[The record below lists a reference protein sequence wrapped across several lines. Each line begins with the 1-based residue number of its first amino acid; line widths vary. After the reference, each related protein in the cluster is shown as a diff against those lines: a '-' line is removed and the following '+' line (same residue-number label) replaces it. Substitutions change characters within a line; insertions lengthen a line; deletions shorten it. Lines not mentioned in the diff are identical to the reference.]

1 MIATAPRTDHTL
13 RLSATQR
20 AFVDD
25 DHPFCLLVG
34 GVGAGKSYA
43 GAARAMVRRFGKQR
57 PSLGLVVSPTYR
69 MLRDATW
76 RTALDV
82 WAPLIARVVGNEHRV
97 ELATG
102 DEVIFRS
109 ADDPEHLRG
118 PNAGWAWLDEAAL
131 CHPGT
136 WPIVIGRLRQ
146 HGVLGECWATTTPK
160 GMNWV
165 YDVWVTGA
173 TDQTAV
179 HRATTA
185 QNPFIAQAFVSTLRS
200 QYSGDFARQEL
211 EAEFIA
217 DLAGALIEWR
227 WLDEARSK
235 PAAYDPAAGPV
246 VGGLDV
252 AGPGEDLSVL
262 VIRQGDGILDA
273 LGFRDADARG
283 PVLAALR
290 PWQHRGL
297 ERVNVD
303 SAGIGHYA
311 ARSLEDAGLAVR
323 DINVGAG
330 PTTAEAKERFAN
342 LRAELFWSLRERFE
356 DGEVAGLEDRT
367 LLSQLAGLRY
377 GHDPRGRVKI
387 ESKEDAV
394 KRGMKSPD
402 YADAL
407 CLAFAP
413 EDPRQIRARIYGLR
427 SGA

>member
-1 MIATAPRTDHTL
+1 VRQGEFYD
-13 RLSATQR
+13 LS
-20 AFVDD
+20 VPD
-25 DHPFCLLVG
+25 
-34 GVGAGKSYA
+34 GAHYAAHGLWHHNSGKSYA

-82 WAPLIARVVGNEHRV
+82 WAPLIARVVQNEHRV

-146 HGVLGECWATTTPK
+146 HGVLGECFATTTPK

-165 YDVWVTGA
+165 YDVWITGA
-173 TDQTAV
+173 TDQTSV

-185 QNPFIAQAFVSTLRS
+185 QNPFIAQAFVSSLRS

-246 VGGLDV
+246 HGGLDV
-252 AGPGEDLSVL
+252 AGPGEAESVL
-262 VIRQGDGILDA
+262 VLRQGDAILDLA
-273 LGFRDADARG
+273 AWLDPDPRG
-283 PVLAALR
+283 AVLAHLA
-290 PWQHRGL
+290 PWRHRGL

-303 SAGIGHYA
+303 TAGIGHYL
-311 ARSLEDAGLAVR
+311 ARHLEDHGITVS
-323 DINVGAG
+323 DVNVGERPWSTDG
-330 PTTAEAKERFAN
+330 AERCAN
-342 LRAELFWSLRERFE
+342 LKAELFWSLRERFA
-356 DGEVAGLEDRT
+356 DGEISGLTDRT
-367 LLSQLAGLRY
+367 LVSQLAGLRY
-377 GHDPRGRVKI
+377 EHDPRGRVRI
-387 ESKEDAV
+387 ESKQDAV
-394 KRGMKSPD
+394 KRGLKSPD
-402 YADAL
+402 RAEAL
-407 CLAFAP
+407 MLAFSP
-413 EDPRQIRARIYGLR
+413 ENPERLRASLYGLR
-427 SGA
+427 SG